1 MFQKAFLIVISCYHI
16 IVIAWM
22 VLAVITFLI
31 LLKITAPFGRHTAE
45 SWKPM
50 INNKVAWFIMEFTV
64 LAVLWFFL
72 FPRITSLSIPVLIMV
87 GLFTIHYLNRSL
99 IFPLRIRTRKKKMPL
114 VIMLSAVF
122 FNLMNG
128 YLLGFYFVFYASYD
142 LSWLYD
148 IRFISGILLFI
159 SGMIINWRA
168 DNILIHLRK
177 GNETGYKIPYGG
189 LFKYVSCPNL
199 LGEIIEWSGFA
210 LLCWNL
216 PALAFLVWTCANL
229 IPRAIAHHQWYKEKF
244 TEYPVE
250 RKALIPFLL

>member
-1 MFQKAFLIVISCYHI
+1 MIVISW
-16 IVIAWM
+16 VM
-22 VLAVITFLI
+22 LAVITFFV
-31 LLKITAPFGRHTAE
+31 LLKVTAPFGRYSKN
-45 SWKPM
+45 SWGPM

-64 LAVLWFFL
+64 LATLWFFL
-72 FPRITSLSIPVLIMV
+72 FPRITVVSVPILIMV
-87 GLFTIHYLNRSL
+87 GLFTLHYLNRSL
-99 IFPLRIRTRKKKMPL
+99 IFPMRIKTGKKKMPL

-122 FNLMNG
+122 FNLVNG
-128 YLLGFYFVFYASYD
+128 SLLGFYFVFYASYD
-142 LSWLYD
+142 HSWLCD
-148 IRFISGILLFI
+148 IRFIAGIILFI
-159 SGMIINWRA
+159 SGMILNWKA

-177 GNETGYKIPYGG
+177 ENETGYKIPYGG

-199 LGEIIEWSGFA
+199 FAEIIEWFGFA

-216 PALAFLVWTCANL
+216 PALAFLIWTCANL